1 MDALLDGSD
10 TVWEGMRYQELKV
23 SAFLFDI
30 RRRYGMAVVRPFK
43 AVRPAPEAVSKVAS
57 LPYDVYSRAEAAA
70 AVRGKPLSF
79 LNIDRP
85 ETMFEPEHD
94 MYAPEVYEA
103 AKERY
108 ESQKRDGVYISEKKA
123 CYYIYE
129 LTMEGR
135 TQTGIAALSSV
146 DDYLKGVC
154 RKHENTVESKEL
166 DRIRH
171 VDVMSAQTGP
181 IFLAY
186 HGREDIN
193 VIVAGWKKAQNP
205 VYDFVSEDGIRHRV
219 WVIDDDETI
228 SKLDKLFEG
237 LEATY
242 IADGH
247 HRAAS
252 AVKVALK
259 RRKEALDNGRPDENA
274 EYNYFLSVLFP
285 DSELKIYDYN
295 RVVRDLNGLTKD
307 GFLTALSDIY
317 DIRRLAPGQEALKE
331 DAGALRPVRKYDVGL
346 YLAGEAYMLSL
357 KDEIKK
363 QVSGDPVKSLDVSVL
378 QDHVL
383 SPILGIRD
391 PRTDKRIEFI
401 GGIRGMSELIARAD
415 KYTGENAGN
424 AALCGKGPA
433 AAFAMYPTS
442 IDELLNVADAGLL
455 MPPKSTWFEPKL
467 RSGLFIH
474 EF

>member
-1 MDALLDGSD
+1 
-10 TVWEGMRYQELKV
+10 
-23 SAFLFDI
+23 
-30 RRRYGMAVVRPFK
+30 MAVVKPFPAIRPQAVK
-43 AVRPAPEAVSKVAS
+43 AAEIAA
-57 LPYDVYSRAEAAA
+57 LPYDVFTREEA
-70 AVRGKPLSF
+70 VKEIEKHPLSF
-79 LNIDRP
+79 LRVDRP
-85 ETMFEPEHD
+85 ETNFPEGTD
-94 MYAPEVYEA
+94 MYSPKVYEKA
-103 AKERY
+103 GELLWKLVDTGDLCQDM
-108 ESQKRDGVYISEKKA
+108 ES

-228 SKLDKLFEG
+228 SKLNKLFEG

-259 RRKEALDNGRPDENA
+259 RRKEALDNRRPDENA

-383 SPILGIRD
+383 SPVLGIRD